1 MKVNIDTSDM
11 LYADAWQGFKG
22 TDWKEEIN
30 VRDFIQHN
38 YTPYE
43 GDESFLAEATP
54 ATTALW
60 EKVMAGIRIENAT
73 HAPVDFDTNIATTI
87 TAHDAGYIEQ
97 ELEKIVGLQTD
108 KPLKRALHPFGGIN
122 MIKSSFDAY
131 GREMDADFEYQFTE
145 LRKTH
150 NQGVFDAYSPDM
162 LRCRKSGVLT
172 GLPDG
177 YGRGRIIGDY
187 RRVALYGIRYLVR
200 EREQQFAD
208 LQSNLEWGQNLE
220 ATIRLREELSE
231 HRRALLQMQEMAAK
245 YGCDISR
252 PARNA
257 QEAVQWVYFA
267 YLAAVKSQNGG
278 AMSLGRTA
286 SFLDIYIERD
296 FKAGVLTEQQA
307 QELIDHFI
315 MKIRMVRFLRTP
327 EFDTLFSGD
336 PIWATEVIG
345 GMGLDGRTLVTKNS
359 YRYLHTLHTMGPAP
373 EPNLTVLWSEALPIA
388 FKKYAA
394 QVSIVTSSLQYENDD
409 LMRADFDSDDYAI
422 ACCVSPMVIGKQ
434 MQFFGARANLA
445 KTLLYAINGGVDEKL
460 KIQVG
465 PKTAPLMDDVLDYDT
480 VMESLDHFMDWLAV
494 QYISALNIIHYMHD
508 KYSYEASL
516 MALHDR
522 DVYRTMAC
530 GMAGLSVAADSLSAI
545 KYARVK
551 PIRDENGLA
560 VDFEIEGDYPQY
572 GNNDER
578 VDSIAC
584 DLVERFMKKIKV
596 LPTYRNAVPTQ
607 SILTIT
613 SNVVYGQKTGNTPDG
628 RRAGTPFAPGANPMH
643 GRDRKG
649 AVASL
654 TSVAKLPFT
663 YAKDGIS
670 YTFSI
675 VPAALGKDD
684 GVRKTNLVGLLDGY
698 FHHEAHVEGGQ
709 HLNVNVMNREMLLDA
724 IENPENYPNLT
735 IRVSGYA
742 VRFNALTRE
751 QQQDVIS
758 RTFTQAI

>member
-1 MKVNIDTSDM
+1 K
-11 LYADAWQGFKG
+11 LYADAWLGFKG
-22 TDWKEEIN
+22 TDWKNEIN

-54 ATTALW
+54 ATTELW
-60 EKVMAGIRIENAT
+60 EKVMEGIRIENAT

-87 TAHDAGYIEQ
+87 TAHDAGYINQ
-97 ELEKIVGLQTD
+97 PLEKIVGLQTD
-108 KPLKRALHPFGGIN
+108 APLKRALHPFGGIN
-122 MIKSSFDAY
+122 MIKSSFHAY
-131 GREMDADFEYQFTE
+131 GREMDSEFEYLFTD

-150 NQGVFDAYSPDM
+150 NQGVFDVYSPDM

-187 RRVALYGIRYLVR
+187 RRVALYGISYLVR
-200 EREQQFAD
+200 ERELQFAD
-208 LQSNLEWGQNLE
+208 LQSRLEKGEDLE
-220 ATIRLREELSE
+220 ATIRLREELAE
-231 HRRALLQMQEMAAK
+231 HRHALLQIQEMAAK
-245 YGCDISR
+245 YGFDISR
-252 PARNA
+252 PAQNA
-257 QEAVQWVYFA
+257 QEAVQWLYFA

-296 FKAGVLTEQQA
+296 FKAGVLNEQQA

-327 EFDTLFSGD
+327 EFDSLFSGD

-359 YRYLHTLHTMGPAP
+359 FRYLHTLHTMGPAP
-373 EPNLTVLWSEALPIA
+373 EPNLTILWSEELPIA

-409 LMRADFDSDDYAI
+409 LMRTDFNSDDYAI

-465 PKTAPLMDDVLDYDT
+465 PKTAPLMDDVLDYDK
-480 VMESLDHFMDWLAV
+480 VMDSLDHFMDWLAV

-530 GMAGLSVAADSLSAI
+530 GIAGLSVATDSLSAI

-560 VDFEIEGDYPQY
+560 VDFEIDGEYPQY

-584 DLVERFMKKIKV
+584 DLVERFMKKIKA
-596 LPTYRNAVPTQ
+596 LPTYRNAVTTQ

-675 VPAALGKDD
+675 VPAALGKEDP
-684 GVRKTNLVGLLDGY
+684 VRKTNLVGLLDGY
-698 FHHEAHVEGGQ
+698 FHHEADVEGGQ

-724 IENPENYPNLT
+724 IEHPEKYPNLT

-758 RTFTQAI
+758 RTFTQAL